1 MHACMYVCV
10 YITYLQVDMVKM
22 KMISPVP
29 GDLRCTSYNA
39 IQAQLKM
46 GANNIFVQLRAYDIQ
61 VSTYVRTTISMYEY
75 TNMYMYTHVI
85 MI

>member
-1 MHACMYVCV
+1 
-10 YITYLQVDMVKM
+10 MVKM

-29 GDLRCTSYNA
+29 GDLRCTAYNA

-61 VSTYVRTTISMYEY
+61 VCMYEQCSRQY
-75 TNMYMYTHVI
+75 PCMNN
-85 MI
+85 

>member
-1 MHACMYVCV
+1 
-10 YITYLQVDMVKM
+10 MVKM

-29 GDLRCTSYNA
+29 GDLRCTTYHA

-61 VSTYVRTTISMYEY
+61 VLVASMYKYIFTCMYCVEGVGF
-75 TNMYMYTHVI
+75 TNIY
-85 MI
+85 